1 MRGFRRRRRL
11 WRDKQPWSLAAR
23 WCRAVRSLR
32 NLGNLRNLPLT
43 ALQSSVCLRS
53 RVTLTAFGISRT
65 SASASSSARLR
76 VQSFVLSLNSL
87 SSLNSLLFVMPS
99 HTHTAL
105 PWYQAGWTSRC
116 LFLLSDFAG
125 QKTKVT
131 QEFFENDE
139 GVPPSPKAMAG
150 QGRGRRST
158 RLFICCCIGA
168 PCCLFPLSDFAGQ
181 KTKVI

>member
-1 MRGFRRRRRL
+1 MRGFRRRQRL

-43 ALQSSVCLRS
+43 ALQSGVCLRS

-99 HTHTAL
+99 HTPFGFAVTSQQLVHRPAA
-105 PWYQAGWTSRC
+105 YAGYPPYHCAIGLADYTLSS
-116 LFLLSDFAG
+116 LFSLISFL
-125 QKTKVT
+125 
-131 QEFFENDE
+131 
-139 GVPPSPKAMAG
+139 
-150 QGRGRRST
+150 
-158 RLFICCCIGA
+158 
-168 PCCLFPLSDFAGQ
+168 
-181 KTKVI
+181 